1 MRLRM
6 DPRRRFERAAFLWIT
21 LPILLVA
28 LLAVVFFLATVAT
41 AGGGRL
47 GTLAEL
53 ASVFLAGILLATG
66 ALIFVVCVAAARG
79 VNRLVVF
86 LPPRTQRIRRATAR
100 AALVTTRLSD
110 FAVQPVI
117 YLVGL
122 RAMGRG
128 FADGVRDL
136 WRERRKRHG

>member
-1 MRLRM
+1 M

-28 LLAVVFFLATVAT
+28 LMAAIFFLATVAT

-47 GTLAEL
+47 GTLAQL
-53 ASVFLAGILLATG
+53 ATVMLAGILLAAG
-66 ALIFVVCVAAARG
+66 AATIVFCVAAARG

-86 LPPRTQRIRRATAR
+86 LPPRTRRIRRATAQ
-100 AALVTTRLSD
+100 AAMVTARLSD

-117 YLVGL
+117 YLAGL

-136 WRERRKRHG
+136 WKERRIRHG